1 MNSSGKR
8 FVNELDLRSVVSK
21 AILTHCDRYVSGTY
35 TGPPFA
41 YCILSKESQELFG
54 FPTLGFY
61 KDKMGLFE
69 ECQDISAVAS
79 LIGCKEEV
87 LIETLRSYSNAS
99 KIGNCPQT
107 NKSIFPADISPE
119 STDLI
124 VGRITPSS
132 KCPTRNFE
140 NILQFQKLDQN

>member
-1 MNSSGKR
+1 MCIR
-8 FVNELDLRSVVSK
+8 
-21 AILTHCDRYVSGTY
+21 DR
-35 TGPPFA
+35 
-41 YCILSKESQELFG
+41 YCILSKESQEIFG

-69 ECQDISAVAS
+69 ECQDISAVAN

-87 LIETLRSYSNAS
+87 LIETLRSYSNAY
-99 KIGNCPQT
+99 KIGNCSQT
-107 NKSIFPADISPE
+107 NKNIFPADVSPQ

-132 KCPTRNFE
+132 KCLLV
-140 NILQFQKLDQN
+140 ILNLYLTVSETYETNLIQNVSPLYNGRDQY